1 MRKPIPA
8 SRLSRLSQLG
18 QLAGG
23 IAGGMVSEGARQI
36 ARGQRPGI
44 SDLLLT
50 PGNVKRIADRLAQ
63 MRGAAMKLGQLI
75 SMDNGHLIPPQLSEL
90 LARLREN
97 AYAMPMLQLAE
108 VLESNWGS
116 GWEKDFARFHFTP
129 IAAASIGQVHR
140 ADLKSGRR
148 LAIKI
153 QYPGVRRSIDSDVDN
168 VGTLL
173 NLFDLLP
180 HGIDLG
186 LLLSEAKQ
194 QLHQEA
200 DYHHEAEA
208 MQRFQN
214 QLLDDRRITVPSV
227 VEELTT
233 AEVLAMEYLD
243 GQPIEA
249 LAEMARPL
257 RNQIASTLL
266 EIALKE
272 VFDWGIVQ
280 TDPNFSNYLFQPE
293 SGRIQL
299 LDFGATRSYE
309 PRLRKALLQLF
320 SASIDG
326 EDGDIVRAAEAVGY
340 LGDGDP
346 ADYQNAVIQLL
357 RCATEPA
364 RCSSAYAFAGSDLPQ
379 RMAEVVLE
387 IRLKNR
393 YNRLPPMEILFL
405 HRKLA
410 GLYLLFSRLDA
421 SIEVRDISKTYQ
433 I

>member
-1 MRKPIPA
+1 MHKSIPD
-8 SRLSRLSQLG
+8 SRLSRLSQMG

-23 IAGGMVSEGARQI
+23 IAGSMVSEGARQI
-36 ARGQRPGI
+36 VRGKRPGI

-50 PGNVKRIADRLAQ
+50 PGNMKRIADRLAQ

-90 LARLREN
+90 LARLRDN
-97 AYAMPMLQLAE
+97 AYAMPMLQLAQ

-116 GWEKDFARFHFTP
+116 GWEKEFSRFHFTP
-129 IAAASIGQVHR
+129 IAAASIGQVHK
-140 ADLKSGRR
+140 ADLKNGRR

-153 QYPGVRRSIDSDVDN
+153 QYPGVKRSIDSDVDN
-168 VGTLL
+168 VGTVL
-173 NLFDLLP
+173 NLFNLLP
-180 HGIDLG
+180 QG
-186 LLLSEAKQ
+186 LDVGVFLSEAKK

-200 DYHHEAEA
+200 DYLHEAQA
-208 MQRFQN
+208 IQRFQK
-214 QLLDDRRITVPSV
+214 QLLGDRRIVIPSV
-227 VEELTT
+227 TEELTT
-233 AEVLAMEYLD
+233 TEVLAMEYLD
-243 GQPIEA
+243 GEPIES
-249 LAEMARPL
+249 LAEMAKPL
-257 RNQIASTLL
+257 RNQTANILL

-280 TDPNFSNYLFQPE
+280 TDPNFSNYLFHAK

-299 LDFGATRSYE
+299 LDFGAVRSYE
-309 PRLRKALLQLF
+309 THLRKALLQLF
-320 SASIDG
+320 HACIEG
-326 EDGDIVRAAEAVGY
+326 QDGDIIHAAEAVGY

-346 ADYQNAVIQLL
+346 VDYQNSVIQLL
-357 RCATEPA
+357 RFATEPA
-364 RCSSAYAFAGSDLPQ
+364 RCSSVYDFANSDLPQ

-393 YNRLPPMEILFL
+393 YNRLPPMDILFL

-410 GLYLLFSRLDA
+410 GLYLLFSRLEARID
-421 SIEVRDISKTYQ
+421 VRDIAKTHQ